1 MKAIIKMMT
10 VGAIVLGLQNVQAQ
24 AGKYNQGGQH
34 AFVNQLDKEL
44 KLSEKQEIQILQIK
58 QKEAEKIAKY
68 QNKIDQIKLDTK
80 NEIEKKLTNQQKE
93 IWQNSKKRHVQSHF
107 HKEMIRP
114 KSVQHQ
120 VQKPF
125 PPKAHH
131 GLPSKK

>member
-34 AFVNQLDKEL
+34 AFVNHLDKEL
-44 KLSEKQEIQILQIK
+44 KLSEKQEKQILQIK

-93 IWQNSKKRHVQSHF
+93 IWQNSNKRHSQAHF
-107 HKEMIRP
+107 HKGENKP
-114 KSVQHQ
+114 KSFYPQF
-120 VQKPF
+120 QKPF
-125 PPKAHH
+125 PPKAHQ